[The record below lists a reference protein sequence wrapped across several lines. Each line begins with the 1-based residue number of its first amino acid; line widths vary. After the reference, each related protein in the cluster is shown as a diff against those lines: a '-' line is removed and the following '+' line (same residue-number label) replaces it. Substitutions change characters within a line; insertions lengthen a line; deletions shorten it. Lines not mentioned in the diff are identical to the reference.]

1 MDSQEH
7 CSNFSCQVLNLIII
21 YFLFICFIYRTK
33 IEHSFDG
40 PTIVYCPTKKGT
52 ELVSKELCGRC
63 SDFFMLGGGVWKGDG
78 GEGGVQIVP
87 TLTLN
92 VYTSKAGNIMGN
104 VIGLF
109 ASACDPGG

>member
-21 YFLFICFIYRTK
+21 YLLFICFIHRTK

-63 SDFFMLGGGVWKGDG
+63 SDFFMLGGRVWKGDG
-78 GEGGVQIVP
+78 GEGGG
-87 TLTLN
+87 
-92 VYTSKAGNIMGN
+92 AD
-104 VIGLF
+104 
-109 ASACDPGG
+109 SAHTDFECLYLISREYNGQCDWFICFCL